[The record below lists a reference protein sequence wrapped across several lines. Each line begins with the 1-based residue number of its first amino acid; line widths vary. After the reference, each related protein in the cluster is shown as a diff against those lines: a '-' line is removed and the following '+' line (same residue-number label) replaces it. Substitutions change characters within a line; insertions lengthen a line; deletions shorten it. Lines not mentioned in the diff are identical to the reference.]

1 VQAHVGDHITVP
13 GRHVG
18 EAVRTGQVVEVRHA
32 DGRPPYLVRWDDGHE
47 GLCYPPPEAKL
58 QPAGAG

>member
-18 EAVRTGQVVEVRHA
+18 EAVRTGQVVEVRHE

-47 GLCYPPPEAKL
+47 ALCYPPPEARL
-58 QPAGAG
+58 QAAGDG